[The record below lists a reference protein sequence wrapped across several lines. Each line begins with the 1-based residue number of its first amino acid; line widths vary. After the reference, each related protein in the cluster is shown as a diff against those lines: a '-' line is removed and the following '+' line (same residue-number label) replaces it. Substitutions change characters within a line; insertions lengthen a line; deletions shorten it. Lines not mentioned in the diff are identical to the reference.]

1 MDKKF
6 VMKRDEN
13 GNSIPVLSIGIANDV
28 ADTTYNCTNSVV
40 RITAIVQSRVWYH
53 NSTKSGSGLLLPEG
67 ASVDVSTRAGYVI
80 EVTGNTTIMEY
91 Q

>member
-1 MDKKF
+1 MNKKF
-6 VMKRDEN
+6 TMKKDEN
-13 GNSIPVLSIGIANDV
+13 GSSIPVLSLGIATDV
-28 ADTTYNCTNSVV
+28 ADTTYNCSGGVV

-67 ASVDVSTRAGYVI
+67 ASVDASTRDGYVL
-80 EVTGNTTIMEY
+80 EVEGSINIMEY

>member
-13 GNSIPVLSIGIANDV
+13 GNSIPVLSLGIANDV
-28 ADTTYNCTNSVV
+28 ADTTYSCTNSVV

-53 NSTKSGSGLLLPEG
+53 NSTKSGPGLLLPEG

-80 EVTGNTTIMEY
+80 EVTGNTNIMEY

>member
-13 GNSIPVLSIGIANDV
+13 GNSIPVLSIGIANDI

-53 NSTKSGSGLLLPEG
+53 NSTKSGSGLLLPDG
-67 ASVDVSTRAGYVI
+67 ASVDASTKDGYVL
-80 EVTGNTTIMEY
+80 EVEGSINIMEY

>member
-1 MDKKF
+1 M
-6 VMKRDEN
+6 
-13 GNSIPVLSIGIANDV
+13 SLGIATDV
-28 ADTTYNCTNSVV
+28 ADTIYNCSGGVV

-53 NSTKSGSGLLLPEG
+53 NSTKSGSGLLLPDG

-80 EVTGNTTIMEY
+80 EVTGNTNIMEY